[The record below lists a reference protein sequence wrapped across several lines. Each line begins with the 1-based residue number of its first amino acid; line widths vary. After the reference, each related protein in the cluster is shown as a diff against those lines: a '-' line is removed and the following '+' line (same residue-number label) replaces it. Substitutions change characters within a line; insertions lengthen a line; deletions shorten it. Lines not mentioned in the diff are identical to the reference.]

1 MLIKAAIFDMD
12 GTLVD
17 SLMFWDILWK
27 RFGER
32 FGKGEAFRPGTQI
45 ERAVRTIPL
54 KEAMEI
60 VHAGCGIG
68 NSGDELFRAANE
80 MIEHF
85 YRCEVQLK
93 PGVLEV
99 LQDFRKAGIPMCLAS
114 ATEQGLIQIALEH
127 CGIAGYFSEIFS
139 CASSGRGKEYP
150 DVYLEALDYLGTEK
164 EFTWV
169 FEDSYVALKTA
180 RGIGLPTVG
189 VFDVYNVN
197 QDEVKEYSVLYVGEG
212 ESLSKIIRK

>member
-1 MLIKAAIFDMD
+1 MD

-17 SLMFWDILWK
+17 SLMFWDVLWK
-27 RFGER
+27 RFGVLYGR
-32 FGKGEAFRPGTQI
+32 GENFRPGNPV
-45 ERAVRTIPL
+45 ERAVRTVPL

-60 VHAGCGIG
+60 VHKGCGIG
-68 NSGDELFRAANE
+68 KSGEELFRAANE
-80 MIEHF
+80 MIENF

-99 LQDFRKAGIPMCLAS
+99 LQEFGKAGIPMCLAS
-114 ATEQGLIQIALEH
+114 ATEHRLIEIALEH
-127 CGIAGYFSEIFS
+127 CGIAGYFSAIFS

-150 DVYLEALDYLGTEK
+150 DVYLEALEYLGTGMES
-164 EFTWV
+164 TWV

-189 VFDVYNVN
+189 VFDVYNAS
-197 QDEVKEYSVLYVGEG
+197 QDLVKEQSVLYVGEG
-212 ESLSKIIRK
+212 ESLTKILEN